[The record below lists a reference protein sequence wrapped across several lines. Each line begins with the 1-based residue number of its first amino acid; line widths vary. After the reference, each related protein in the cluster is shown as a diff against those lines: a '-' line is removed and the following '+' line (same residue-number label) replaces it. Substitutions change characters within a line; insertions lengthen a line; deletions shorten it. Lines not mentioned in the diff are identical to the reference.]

1 MLPSSSS
8 FLMEADT
15 HVAAGDFYCAPPLQ
29 TLPPPP
35 RPSSAAPSPCRGATC
50 TGLSCSRRHA
60 FIRMRSCPS
69 TKAGGFKV
77 SCFGT
82 CAGWRAFSFL
92 ARTSAASFRLF
103 CGSASRAL
111 PARQQASHCDGLVCF
126 AVLDLRCELRQ
137 SPPSAATTWPL
148 RIRGSDCRNGEDGKA
163 APFPPAP
170 IPYLVSAGWLFL
182 WLRQS
187 HARHPHPARAYSLRG
202 LLPCQPAP
210 PFVLAF
216 ARMGR
221 ACLAGSELLLTGRH
235 SSPPIALKTSAS
247 APACRWR
254 IDLAHPA
261 QIELR
266 LEGLVLGLLAFASPT
281 NVPASPSEGL
291 VLGVLAFASL
301 PRPFLGASPSE
312 GLVLGGVAFASLP
325 NPCPASPSPPAQ
337 QICVAPEAG

>member
-1 MLPSSSS
+1 MQPAVPSWASPAERMLPSSSS

-60 FIRMRSCPS
+60 FIRMRLCPS

-137 SPPSAATTWPL
+137 SPPSAATIWSL

-163 APFPPAP
+163 VPFPPAP
-170 IPYLVSAGWLFL
+170 ISHPASAGWLFL

-187 HARHPHPARAYSLRG
+187 HARHPHPARAR
-202 LLPCQPAP
+202 
-210 PFVLAF
+210 
-216 ARMGR
+216 R
-221 ACLAGSELLLTGRH
+221 

-291 VLGVLAFASL
+291 VLG
-301 PRPFLGASPSE
+301 
-312 GLVLGGVAFASLP
+312 GVAFASLP